1 MNARRIL
8 FIIAHPPC
16 RGALALETLDEL
28 LVGAAFEQTVS
39 VLFVGDGVYQLLDN
53 QAVIDNG
60 SRGYRALPTYEVE
73 GIYVEK
79 RAMEQRGLSIDALAL
94 RARVLSRRAIQSLV
108 AAQDVVVPD

>member
-8 FIIAHPPC
+8 FVIAHPPR

-28 LVGAAFEQTVS
+28 LVGAAFEQKVS

-53 QAVIDNG
+53 QAALDNG

-73 GIYVEK
+73 DVYVEK
-79 RAMEQRGLSIDALAL
+79 RAMQQRGLLLDALAL
-94 RARVLSRRAIQSLV
+94 PARVLSRRAIQSLI